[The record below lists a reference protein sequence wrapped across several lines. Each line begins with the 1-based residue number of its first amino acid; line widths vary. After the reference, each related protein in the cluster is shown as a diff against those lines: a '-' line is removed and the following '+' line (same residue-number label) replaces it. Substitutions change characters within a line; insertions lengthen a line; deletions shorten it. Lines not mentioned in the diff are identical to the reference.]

1 MTTPDAPFVTG
12 VTGALVA
19 NHRLG
24 SRPHESVSN
33 SNTRDLL
40 QLIGSWGSMIL
51 CVDDEPTGLM
61 VRKILL
67 ERQGYEVI
75 TALSGPE
82 GLQLLMAHPVEAV
95 VLDYAMPGMNG
106 DQVAAAMKRLKPE
119 VKILLFSAYVDLPE
133 EALKWVDKRAV
144 KGVSPMSFLEDLQQ
158 LLSS

>member
-1 MTTPDAPFVTG
+1 
-12 VTGALVA
+12 
-19 NHRLG
+19 
-24 SRPHESVSN
+24 
-33 SNTRDLL
+33 
-40 QLIGSWGSMIL
+40 
-51 CVDDEPTGLM
+51 
-61 VRKILL
+61 
-67 ERQGYEVI
+67 
-75 TALSGPE
+75 
-82 GLQLLMAHPVEAV
+82 MAHPVEAV